1 MKLASENEDQMQV
14 FVIINNVGRKK
25 NVDLNLKNRW
35 TKEYVIKDLFGIPV
49 VVNVDFDV
57 GEYLGYKI
65 LNVER
70 GQLIYQSKNASI
82 DENEMTSVT
91 LNNYENICNSCAVY
105 IIFFVIAFL
114 IISGIIS
121 VFIYFHWYLKKSNT
135 GVGNINPGTE
145 TVIYST
151 YKLEIS
157 NKLRS
162 KIVHITFLMT

>member
-1 MKLASENEDQMQV
+1 M
-14 FVIINNVGRKK
+14 I
-25 NVDLNLKNRW
+25 
-35 TKEYVIKDLFGIPV
+35 
-49 VVNVDFDV
+49 
-57 GEYLGYKI
+57 
-65 LNVER
+65 
-70 GQLIYQSKNASI
+70 SI
-82 DENEMTSVT
+82 T

-162 KIVHITFLMT
+162 KIVHITFLMTWIHVQYT